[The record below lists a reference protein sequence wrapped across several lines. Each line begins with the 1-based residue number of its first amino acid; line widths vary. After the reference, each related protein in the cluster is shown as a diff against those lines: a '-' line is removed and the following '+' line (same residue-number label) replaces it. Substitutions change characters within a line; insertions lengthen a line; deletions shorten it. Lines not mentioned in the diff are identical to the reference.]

1 MLTNFVVWITS
12 DLSIEKV
19 RAFKYRKTMLSATP
33 LLRSAASFARINIK
47 RNIGVSYVA
56 LKPAAAAIDPIQK
69 LFAEKVSNSMFETI
83 FTILCLNNNT
93 YNHKLYVYL
102 WILDKGIC
110 SKETSIWRKVSRRHE
125 RNRSRTT
132 GRIRQS
138 SRGIWWRSRSWHESL
153 S

>member
-1 MLTNFVVWITS
+1 MGITS

-69 LFAEKVSNSMFETI
+69 LFADKTKEYAQKKQAAGGKLVGATKEVETA
-83 FTILCLNNNT
+83 LQEE
-93 YNHKLYVYL
+93 
-102 WILDKGIC
+102 LDKVAQSYGGGAGVDMKAFP
-110 SKETSIWRKVSRRHE
+110 SLEQ
-125 RNRSRTT
+125 RSSA
-132 GRIRQS
+132 RQGMNVILTLYS
-138 SRGIWWRSRSWHESL
+138 
-153 S
+153 

>member
-1 MLTNFVVWITS
+1 MGVLPNFVVWITS

-69 LFAEKVSNSMFETI
+69 LFAEKTQASGGKLVDATKETEAA
-83 FTILCLNNNT
+83 LQEE
-93 YNHKLYVYL
+93 
-102 WILDKGIC
+102 LDKVAGAYGGGAGVDMKAFP
-110 SKETSIWRKVSRRHE
+110 SLEHKDPVLDKE
-125 RNRSRTT
+125 
-132 GRIRQS
+132 
-138 SRGIWWRSRSWHESL
+138 
-153 S
+153 